1 MLYIDDEIAYLE
13 YKNYLNS
20 SPDDLVIQGDVII
33 TKDYTVT
40 VEEPYQDLLELAKD
54 MTTKEYSAI
63 IENSGY
69 KFKTY

>member
-1 MLYIDDEIAYLE
+1 MLYINDEIAYSE
-13 YKNYLNS
+13 YKDYLNS
-20 SPDDLVIQGDVII
+20 SPDDLVVQGDVII

-40 VEEPYQDLLELAKD
+40 VEEPYRDLLDLAKD
-54 MTTKEYSAI
+54 MTTVEHSAI

>member
-1 MLYIDDEIAYLE
+1 MLYIDDEIAYTE

-20 SPDDLVIQGDVII
+20 SPDDLVVRGDVII

-40 VEEPYQDLLELAKD
+40 VEEPYQELLDLAKK
-54 MTTKEYSAI
+54 MIPKEHSAI

>member
-1 MLYIDDEIAYLE
+1 MLYIDDEIAYSE

-20 SPDDLVIQGDVII
+20 SPDDLVVQGDVII

-40 VEEPYQDLLELAKD
+40 VEEPYQDLLELANK
-54 MTTKEYSAI
+54 MTTKEHSGI